1 MNASDQRKLCDQ
13 GFTVI
18 RRQDTPEPHLKYKS
32 KDNPD
37 SWKKYPT
44 KEFTSKA
51 ERDRFAKQLLTQKK
65 IIED

>member
-1 MNASDQRKLCDQ
+1 MNASDQRKLCEQ
-13 GFTVI
+13 GFTII

-37 SWKKYPT
+37 NWKKYST
-44 KEFTSKA
+44 KEFASKA
-51 ERDRFAKQLLTQKK
+51 ERDRFAKQLLIRKT

>member
-1 MNASDQRKLCDQ
+1 MNASDQRKLCEQ
-13 GFTVI
+13 GFTII

-44 KEFTSKA
+44 KEFISKA
-51 ERDRFAKQLLTQKK
+51 ERDRFAKQLLTQKT